1 MKPIAKDSMFY
12 KEVTEDELEKINAR
26 LNSMDYETLKDP
38 GMWVNLYTEDQ
49 FLFDIIFLYIVF
61 LRMNLDPPSTTTG
74 NKKGWI
80 LSTRRN
86 FSPNNPIFTM
96 DNLRVLLS
104 MMHMV
109 RNIRIGQDL
118 QEMMV
123 LKTWKSPYNCL
134 VLVVP
139 SGIGKST
146 LKKYLPK
153 MMVSVKM
160 VTTRPPRGI

>member
-1 MKPIAKDSMFY
+1 MKPIAKDSVFY

-123 LKTWKSPYNCL
+123 LKQLSCVGGSFWNWQIYPEEVFAKDDGVCQDGHHKTSKRN
-134 VLVVP
+134 
-139 SGIGKST
+139 IGTK
-146 LKKYLPK
+146 
-153 MMVSVKM
+153 
-160 VTTRPPRGI
+160 